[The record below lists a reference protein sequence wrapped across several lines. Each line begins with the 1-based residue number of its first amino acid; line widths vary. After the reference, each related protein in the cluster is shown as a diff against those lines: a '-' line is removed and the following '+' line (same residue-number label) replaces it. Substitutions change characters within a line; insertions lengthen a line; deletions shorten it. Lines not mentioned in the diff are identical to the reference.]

1 MKNLRDILIHPK
13 WYFSVALIFIAVL
26 GCILGQQQ
34 TTIPNQEIVLQ
45 FTNEDISLN
54 DAQVTIDILEQE
66 LQRIGVAYIHVS
78 EKEDGRLVISYFSK
92 TDVQSIKKLLSSQK
106 ELALGFV
113 SSEKNQKPLQFPSK
127 DTIIGYN
134 LDVYEIQ
141 DGQNSYLSLGGKCA
155 VELKSGQQRFVNPNF
170 YMPTEGIYLI
180 DSEQILKVNFSFQR
194 YIAIAKDYRSHKI
207 PEVRAGP
214 LS

>member
-170 YMPTEGIYLI
+170 YMPTEEIYLI

>member
-34 TTIPNQEIVLQ
+34 TTVPNQEIVLQ

-141 DGQNSYLSLGGKCA
+141 DGQNSYSSLGGKCA

-170 YMPTEGIYLI
+170 YMPAEEIYLI

>member
-113 SSEKNQKPLQFPSK
+113 SSEKNQKPLQFPS
-127 DTIIGYN
+127 
-134 LDVYEIQ
+134 
-141 DGQNSYLSLGGKCA
+141 
-155 VELKSGQQRFVNPNF
+155 
-170 YMPTEGIYLI
+170 
-180 DSEQILKVNFSFQR
+180 
-194 YIAIAKDYRSHKI
+194 
-207 PEVRAGP
+207 
-214 LS
+214 

>member
-1 MKNLRDILIHPK
+1 MRNLRDILIHPK

-170 YMPTEGIYLI
+170 YMPTEEIYLI